1 MSIRDVIEKKITEG
15 LTPTAL
21 DIADDSQ
28 LHAGHAGARA
38 GGDSHFTVTIVAETF
53 AGKNRVERQRLV
65 NALLAEEFE
74 AGLHALSLVTLTPEE
89 AARRAG

>member
-1 MSIRDVIEKKITEG
+1 MSIRDAIEKKITEG

-21 DIADDSQ
+21 DIADDSH

-38 GGDSHFTVTIVAETF
+38 GGDSHFTVTIVAESF
-53 AGKNRVERQRLV
+53 AGKGRVERQRLA

-89 AARRAG
+89 AAQRSE